1 MDFSTLSYN
10 GKTFNQRVSDN
21 YVNVGQLCATHDK
34 RFQNWH
40 STASGKEYVEALS
53 SDTGISVSDL
63 VVVSKGGSGEQG
75 TWAHPLVAIE
85 IARWINPYF
94 GVWANKHI
102 KTLIETG
109 KTELQSIQG
118 LERQFLPKPPLKD
131 IRESYKLFKMAY
143 GKAYGDRWLW
153 QIYGMHYPELM
164 GGDPSPE
171 EQASLSSKSLLTPT
185 EIAEQ
190 IGFVYSTGSP
200 NPQAVNKLLQ
210 SLGYQEK
217 ISGQWSA
224 TDKAI
229 ALGLCDRKPVNT
241 NSRTQ
246 KDQLLWS
253 VDIVPILQEHT
264 TTDRLV

>member
-10 GKTFNQRVSDN
+10 GKTFNQRSSDN

-40 STASGKEYVEALS
+40 STASAKEYIEALS
-53 SDTGISVSDL
+53 ASAGISALDL
-63 VVVSKGGSGEQG
+63 VVVSMGNEG

-143 GKAYGDRWLW
+143 GKAYTDRWLW
-153 QIYGMHYPELM
+153 QMYGMHYPELM
-164 GGDPSPE
+164 GSAPTPE
-171 EQASLSSKSLLTPT
+171 EQASLPAKSLLTPT
-185 EIAEQ
+185 QIAERLG
-190 IGFVYSTGSP
+190 ILYGTGAP
-200 NPQAVNKLLQ
+200 NPQVVNK
-210 SLGYQEK
+210 
-217 ISGQWSA
+217 
-224 TDKAI
+224 
-229 ALGLCDRKPVNT
+229 
-241 NSRTQ
+241 
-246 KDQLLWS
+246 
-253 VDIVPILQEHT
+253 
-264 TTDRLV
+264 